1 MASFRSSDE
10 IGRLGPVALGV
21 GGLMSFTYPVVPFNS
36 DDYRTMIPTVFTYR
50 ISSRTLNTT
59 IPVTNT
65 P

>member
-1 MASFRSSDE
+1 MACE
-10 IGRLGPVALGV
+10 VVNLTVGV
-21 GGLMSFTYPVVPFNS
+21 TYPATPFNPR
-36 DDYRTMIPTVFTYR
+36 DYYTSMISTVFTYR